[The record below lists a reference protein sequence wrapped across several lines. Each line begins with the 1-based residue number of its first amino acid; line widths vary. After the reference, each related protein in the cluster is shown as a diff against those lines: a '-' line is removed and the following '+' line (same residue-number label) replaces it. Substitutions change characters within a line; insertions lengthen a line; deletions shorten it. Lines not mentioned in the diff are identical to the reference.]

1 MDFKNSDI
9 ANGLDVTSL
18 VSADASASLE
28 GAALLKMALQSG
40 NIMPLT
46 ADGQL
51 VLPAGVGL
59 DDIKVVGRDLVIQMP
74 DGTQMIVPDGA
85 IIVPQIVVDGV
96 AIPALN
102 FAALLAGQ
110 EPQPAAGLPQSS
122 GGNFADSVG
131 DIGDPFALG
140 DLLPPTQLA
149 FPQPE
154 ERELV
159 PGLVDREPDVI
170 IQDGGPAGRD
180 VIDNVNETGLPGTR
194 ANGNVESPGSAAGNG
209 SDSTT
214 GTIFVTSPDG
224 IASIAINGVVVTG
237 AAGQQITTPLGV
249 LTLSALNGDQIG
261 YTYRLLDNTSGDTT
275 TDAFLVS
282 LTDPDGDVATARLTI
297 NIADDVPTARN
308 DIDSL
313 AGGTFGPELGNVLT
327 GAGTISGLTGADTL
341 GADGAAISGFRAGAS
356 GSFAAVGNNV
366 AGQYGTLTLGANG
379 SYSYVRNVNTP
390 GGVTDVFTYQLTDT
404 DGDASTATLT
414 INIGD
419 APNRITFIP
428 DIGDGTIVREPH
440 LPARDSEPSGSQFDG
455 NAEATSGTIT
465 FNSPDGVGNVTVAGA
480 VLTPGALP
488 QLVSSNATGSLL
500 VTAYTYNPVTGIGSI
515 TYVYTL
521 NDNTLNTNGE
531 SLSFPVVV
539 TDLDGDV
546 ASDSLI
552 IKIVD
557 DAPLAANDSG
567 TQQSENAPVSVN
579 VFVNDTPGAD
589 GINLATG
596 VSVIAGSLTGAGA
609 LAYSNNGVFTYT
621 PAPGEEGVVTFQYVI
636 TDGDGDTSTA
646 TVTISLLEDSLPS
659 VEVDGENVVA
669 EAGLPSGSDA
679 TSNSETTG
687 GTIAIATGGDA
698 LASLVINNVNVT
710 AGGTVSGASGIL
722 TVSVSEGVYSYS
734 YTLTDNTSGDATTDS
749 FNVIV
754 TDSDGDSATDTLV
767 IAIQDDVPSAAD
779 DADAIAA
786 GTYGPVT
793 GNVITDA
800 EGDGGA
806 DTPGADGAT
815 VTTVMGSTAG
825 AVGGTTAGTYGVL
838 VLNADGS
845 YIYTRNAG
853 TEGGVSDVFTYT
865 LIDGDGDIAI
875 ATLTISIADSPTTLD
890 VPTAGET
897 GTLVDEAGLANG
909 SDADSA
915 NETTSGSIAFTAPDG
930 PATVTLDGQAVTSVG
945 QIFVGNFGLLTVTS
959 IANGAIGYSYTLT
972 TNTAGDT
979 TFDDFAVVVT
989 DQDGDATASTLVIDI
1004 IDDVPS
1010 ARADVDSVTEDGPT
1024 VADGNVITG
1033 ANVADVNNTDGVAD
1047 TQGADGVSLTAFSFG
1062 ANAGVVGSA
1071 LAGAY
1076 GALTMDANGSYSY
1089 ALNNDNAVV
1098 QGLDGDD
1105 SLTEI
1110 FTYNITDGD
1119 GDTATTTLTVTING
1133 SDDPITINGLNVSG
1147 PDLIVDEDDLLDGS
1161 SPNTPALTQNG
1172 TFTVNG
1178 VDGIASIKIGGV
1190 ETFVGQTIT
1199 NAFGTFTITALSAPA
1214 NGSAT
1219 AITVGY
1225 RYVLTDNSAHANADN
1240 ENFITEIFSVAVTDT
1255 DGSTDTD
1262 QVEVRIIDDVPTAVN
1277 DTDIIAAGS
1286 NLPAAGNVITDS
1298 ENDGGEDTAGAD
1310 AVLVTA
1316 ITGAVAGTVGGST
1329 AGTYGV
1335 LTMNANGGY
1344 SYTRNDGTPGNVQ
1357 DVFTYTITDADG
1369 DTTTAT
1375 LTINIADAAP
1385 VVGSNA
1391 VVLLDDDA
1399 LAGGNPGGTG
1409 DDADAANVAGT
1420 LSGSGGDGALTF
1432 AYQLTGAPAGFS
1444 YVAGPS
1450 GSVLVQQ
1457 GGTTVLTVTLNS
1469 ASGAYTVTQN
1479 APIAHAAGGDEN
1491 NAPFT
1496 LGYTV
1501 TDVDGD
1507 PANGTLV
1514 VNVDDDTTVVTA
1526 NGAVPTLTV
1535 DETVLATNASA
1546 SFADIFT
1553 TNYGADGA
1561 GATAYTLGV
1570 VAGPSGLVDTATG
1583 QAVNLLLN
1591 GSVVEGRTAVSNELV
1606 FTVTVNGSGTVTLD
1620 QQRAVVHAP
1629 NSGPDQ
1635 STTLSAANL
1644 ITLTATSTDGDGDTA
1659 SATANIA
1666 NALTFKDDAP
1676 AIDAAVVDAN
1686 TVLLTTQDAET
1697 IGALSDTSVSAAN
1710 FGAAFSVASSSY
1722 GADGAGTTTWAYAL
1736 SVTDTN
1742 SGLSSNGVAITL
1754 GMNGNVL
1761 EGRAGGTLIFTL
1773 ATNPTIGVVTLTQL
1787 AEIDHAVEGT
1797 TTAPFD
1803 DQFAVLANGKVALTG
1818 TATIVDKDGDS
1829 ASEAVVLDLGGNVRF
1844 ADDGPTVSALGAVP
1858 TLTVDETVLATNASA
1873 SFADIFTT
1881 NYGADGAGATAYTLG
1896 VVAGPSGLVD
1906 TATGQAVNL
1915 LLNGSVVEG
1924 RTAVSNELVF
1934 TVTVNGSGTVTLDQQ
1949 RAVVHAPNSGPDQS
1963 TTLSAANLITLTATS
1978 TDGDGDTA
1986 SATANIANALTFKDD
2001 APSIDFAASG
2011 TLLIVDES
2019 LGITGSIQNEGGRQN
2034 NDEMLIG
2041 AAPSAIGFATG
2052 SIVSLISGN
2061 AGADGEASRVY
2072 ALTVN
2077 NATSGLLDSVT
2088 NSTIVLVAVNA
2099 TTVEGRVGSNGG
2111 AVSFRIAIDPATGVS
2126 TINQFRA
2133 VEHNDG
2139 TNHDEN
2145 GPSEAMMNA
2154 GALSLGVTLTDSDG
2168 DQSNDS
2174 VDVSQLFKFEDDGP
2188 AAIGES
2194 GTTNE
2199 ILKDFNTAF
2208 VIDFSGSIDNTELNT
2223 QLVAVKAAINALFG
2237 STGGNVS
2244 VKFVL
2249 FAADAMASTTFTTA
2263 AAANTYLDSVNP
2275 ATGGT
2280 RPSGALGASTDFS
2293 AAITTLL
2300 ANYAADETADN
2311 EVFFLSDG
2319 NPNENLGGSGQAL
2332 NDTIRPLWNSFVN
2345 NNDINVTAIGVG
2357 NGINN
2362 SNLQQIDVDGVG
2374 TPILVANFDDL
2385 IDTLVALFTPT
2396 AITGDLD
2403 VNDDFGTDGGRILS
2417 ITVPTAAA
2425 NDPVYTWN
2433 GVTGAGSQIT
2443 ASNGGSVING
2453 ITSILVATEI
2463 GGQFGFNFATGQW
2476 SYTPPRNVPA
2486 DRTEVFNYTIV
2497 DGDGDTATA
2506 TLNVLVE
2513 NNDLPA
2519 TAAVTATL
2527 DDDGLTGGIAGGT
2540 GDLDANA
2547 GEAPASAS
2555 EAIYNGMLNI
2565 TAIDNP
2571 IAAIS
2576 FAQLQGTTAAIGQET
2591 VTYSWNA
2598 VTNLLTASISASPAG
2613 RTGTLFTV
2621 QLNNPNSGSYTVTLV
2636 DNILHSNV
2644 AGENDASVALT
2655 YRVADTDGSTNT
2667 GVLNIT
2673 FDDDTPVAISPAAA
2687 VVINGASAPV
2697 FGSLDI
2703 DSNVANNLGADGG
2716 SVQFSPTLNGLN
2728 SGLTS
2733 NFVPIIYTVV
2743 GNQLLGK
2750 AGATKIFT
2758 VTLNT
2763 ATSQYS
2769 VDMDGKIDA
2778 TAIIDFNNGLYN
2790 FVGGNNS
2797 WSEFIPLAESVGAP
2811 IDNNSKDLLLT
2822 PSVNGAPSSTIN
2834 STANTGGI
2842 GGGASVGATETFRVD
2857 FVTDLRGNPADGAG
2871 DYGTAGNRDHV
2882 FDGHYTVNG
2891 ASALFKS
2898 SGGSSVKITAF
2909 DDPDGNNVVRDGVK
2923 DTINGMTIAYLG
2935 VSSGVIIP
2943 TTSSVNYTVN
2953 GRSFTVIQ
2961 NADGSV
2967 TIGGVAGES
2976 GSSMQGTVIAVFTA
2990 NGYNSVEYSYQ
3001 SGDTFQI
3008 GDFGATT
3015 LTNNPVTFTIPVQVI
3030 DADGDVTA
3038 LSNLSITANSTPPI
3052 ALDLDGDGV
3061 EFLGITSGV
3070 TFDYHGDGSAESTAW
3085 VGSDDG
3091 LLALDRNGDGIVNDG
3106 SEIVFARDGLTD
3118 LQGLAADY
3126 DSNRDGVLDAND
3138 VDFAKFGVWQ
3148 DANSNGVTDAGEY
3161 RSLSD
3166 AGIVSIGLVSDGIAY
3181 SAANGSVSVAGQ
3193 SVYAKADGS
3202 TGIVADAA
3210 FATNGTTSVV
3220 SRSADQIRTSNATTS
3235 VIAAALVGLAIEENA
3250 AAMPDGNLDQL
3261 SALVSE
3267 NPGIGHEVASLAST
3281 GGAPFVSDLA
3291 FELTH
3296 DFAQRPHDV
3305 ASSLRPSE
3313 EADIARSFQDA
3324 PMAERSALLEDKA
3337 DPVSDD
3343 QGNFAVAFG
3352 GGDQV
3357 MHSMLDI
3364 AAFSASA
3371 GAGEN
3376 AALPLP
3382 IEDAL
3387 REAMPDLMV
3396 DRLIDTFTAALG
3408 APANDV
3414 GGGANDSALLAGILS
3429 QGVDAFQ
3436 LAALASNDLSGAHHY
3451 DMAMI
3456 SNG

>member
-18 VSADASASLE
+18 MGADASASLE

-59 DDIKVVGRDLVIQMP
+59 DDIKVVGRDLIIQMP

-122 GGNFADSVG
+122 GGNFADNVG

-154 ERELV
+154 EREVV
-159 PGLVDREPDVI
+159 PGLVDRDPDVI

-224 IASIAINGVVVTG
+224 IASITINGVVVTG

-327 GAGTISGLTGADTL
+327 GAGTISGLAGADTL

-356 GSFAAVGNNV
+356 GSFAAVGSNIT
-366 AGQYGTLTLGANG
+366 GQYGTLTLGANG

-531 SLSFPVVV
+531 SLSFPIVV

-567 TQQSENAPVSVN
+567 TQQSENAPVSIN

-596 VSVIAGSLTGAGA
+596 VSVVAGSLTGAGA
-609 LAYSNNGVFTYT
+609 LAYSNNGIFTYT

-659 VEVDGENVVA
+659 VEVDGENVVS

-679 TSNSETTG
+679 ASNSETTG

-698 LASLVINNVNVT
+698 LASLVINSVNVT
-710 AGGTVSGASGIL
+710 AGGILTGASGTL
-722 TVSVSEGVYSYS
+722 TVSVSQGVYSYS

-890 VPTAGET
+890 LPTAGEA

-909 SDADSA
+909 DST
-915 NETTSGSIAFTAPDG
+915 NETTSGSFAFTAPDG

-945 QIFVGNFGLLTVTS
+945 QIFAGSFGILTVTS

-989 DQDGDATASTLVIDI
+989 DQDGDATAGTLVIDI
-1004 IDDVPS
+1004 IDDVPT
-1010 ARADVDSVTEDGPT
+1010 ARADIDSVTEDGPT

-1033 ANVADVNNTDGVAD
+1033 ANVADANSTDGVAD

-1071 LAGAY
+1071 LAGTY
-1076 GALTMDANGSYSY
+1076 GSLTMNANGSYSY
-1089 ALNNDNAVV
+1089 ALNNANAAV

-1105 SLTEI
+1105 SLTEV
-1110 FTYNITDGD
+1110 FTYTITDGD
-1119 GDTATTTLTVTING
+1119 GDTSTTTLTVTING
-1133 SDDPITINGLNVSG
+1133 SDDPITINGLSVSG

-1199 NAFGTFTITALSAPA
+1199 NAYGTFTITSLSAPA
-1214 NGSAT
+1214 NGNAT

-1225 RYVLTDNSAHANADN
+1225 RYVLTDNTAHANADN

-1277 DTDIIAAGS
+1277 DTDIIASGS
-1286 NLPAAGNVITDS
+1286 NLPAVGNVITDA
-1298 ENDGGEDTAGAD
+1298 ELDGGKDTAGAD
-1310 AVLVTA
+1310 TVIVTA
-1316 ITGAVAGTVGGST
+1316 ITGAAAGTVGGST

-1335 LTMNANGGY
+1335 LTLNADGSY
-1344 SYTRNDGTPGNVQ
+1344 SYLRNDGTPGNVQ
-1357 DVFTYTITDADG
+1357 DVFSYTITDGDG
-1369 DTTTAT
+1369 DTSTAT
-1375 LTINIADAAP
+1375 LTITIQDDSP
-1385 VVGSNA
+1385 FVGPNA

-1399 LAGGNPGGTG
+1399 LAGGNPGGNG
-1409 DDADAANVAGT
+1409 DDSDAANVAGT

-1432 AYQLTGAPAGFS
+1432 AYQLTGAPTGFN

-1450 GSVLVQQ
+1450 GSVLVKQ

-1469 ASGAYTVTQN
+1469 ATGAYTVTQN

-1496 LGYTV
+1496 LSYTV

-1507 PANGTLV
+1507 AANGTLV
-1514 VNVDDDTTVVTA
+1514 VNVDDDTPVVTA

-1535 DETVLATNASA
+1535 DETVLGDDASA
-1546 SFADIFT
+1546 SFAGIFT

-1561 GATAYTLGV
+1561 GATVYTLGV

-1697 IGALSDTSVSAAN
+1697 IGDLSDTSVSAAN
-1710 FGAAFSVASSSY
+1710 FGAAFTIASSSY

-1736 SVTDTN
+1736 SVTDAN
-1742 SGLSSNGVAITL
+1742 SGLASNGVAITL

-1761 EGRAGGTLIFTL
+1761 EGRAGGALIFTL
-1773 ATNPTIGVVTLTQL
+1773 ATNPTTGVVTLTQL

-1844 ADDGPTVSALGAVP
+1844 ADDGPAVTALGAVP
-1858 TLTVDETVLATNASA
+1858 ALVVDETVLATNASA
-1873 SFADIFTT
+1873 SFAGIFTT
-1881 NYGADGAGATAYTLG
+1881 NYGADGAGATVYTLG

-2001 APSIDFAASG
+2001 APAIDAAVVDAN
-2011 TLLIVDES
+2011 TVLLTTQDAETIGDLSDTSVS
-2019 LGITGSIQNEGGRQN
+2019 AANF
-2034 NDEMLIG
+2034 G
-2041 AAPSAIGFATG
+2041 AAFTIAS
-2052 SIVSLISGN
+2052 SSY
-2061 AGADGEASRVY
+2061 GADGAGTTTWAY
-2072 ALTVN
+2072 ALSVTDAN
-2077 NATSGLLDSVT
+2077 SGLASNGVAITLGMNGNVLEGRAGGALIFTLATNPTTGVVT
-2088 NSTIVLVAVNA
+2088 LTQLAEIDHAVEGTTTAPFDDQFAVLANGKVALTGTATIVDKDGDSASEAVVLDLGGNVRFADDGPTVSALGAVPTLTVDETVLGDDASASFAGIFTTNYGADGAGATVYTLGVVAGPSGLVDTATGQAVNLLLNGSV
-2099 TTVEGRVGSNGG
+2099 VEGRT
-2111 AVSFRIAIDPATGVS
+2111 AVSNELVFTVTVNGSGTVTLD
-2126 TINQFRA
+2126 QQRA
-2133 VEHNDG
+2133 VVHAPNS
-2139 TNHDEN
+2139 
-2145 GPSEAMMNA
+2145 GPDQSTT
-2154 GALSLGVTLTDSDG
+2154 LSAANLITLT
-2168 DQSNDS
+2168 
-2174 VDVSQLFKFEDDGP
+2174 
-2188 AAIGES
+2188 A
-2194 GTTNE
+2194 T
-2199 ILKDFNTAF
+2199 
-2208 VIDFSGSIDNTELNT
+2208 
-2223 QLVAVKAAINALFG
+2223 
-2237 STGGNVS
+2237 ST
-2244 VKFVL
+2244 
-2249 FAADAMASTTFTTA
+2249 
-2263 AAANTYLDSVNP
+2263 
-2275 ATGGT
+2275 
-2280 RPSGALGASTDFS
+2280 
-2293 AAITTLL
+2293 
-2300 ANYAADETADN
+2300 
-2311 EVFFLSDG
+2311 
-2319 NPNENLGGSGQAL
+2319 
-2332 NDTIRPLWNSFVN
+2332 
-2345 NNDINVTAIGVG
+2345 
-2357 NGINN
+2357 
-2362 SNLQQIDVDGVG
+2362 
-2374 TPILVANFDDL
+2374 
-2385 IDTLVALFTPT
+2385 
-2396 AITGDLD
+2396 
-2403 VNDDFGTDGGRILS
+2403 
-2417 ITVPTAAA
+2417 
-2425 NDPVYTWN
+2425 
-2433 GVTGAGSQIT
+2433 
-2443 ASNGGSVING
+2443 
-2453 ITSILVATEI
+2453 
-2463 GGQFGFNFATGQW
+2463 
-2476 SYTPPRNVPA
+2476 
-2486 DRTEVFNYTIV
+2486 
-2497 DGDGDTATA
+2497 DGDGDTASATANIANALTFKDDAPAIDAAVVDANTVLLTTQDAETIGDLSDTSVSAANFGAAFTIASSSYGADGAGTTTWAYALSVTDANSGLASNGVAITLGMNGNVLEGRAGGALIFTLATNPTTGVVTLTQLAEIDHAVEGTTTAPFDDQFAVLANGKVALTGTA
-2506 TLNVLVE
+2506 TIV
-2513 NNDLPA
+2513 DK
-2519 TAAVTATL
+2519 
-2527 DDDGLTGGIAGGT
+2527 DG
-2540 GDLDANA
+2540 D
-2547 GEAPASAS
+2547 SAS
-2555 EAIYNGMLNI
+2555 EAVVLDLGGNVRFADDGPTVSALGAVP
-2565 TAIDNP
+2565 TLTVDETVLGDDAS
-2571 IAAIS
+2571 AS
-2576 FAQLQGTTAAIGQET
+2576 FAG
-2591 VTYSWNA
+2591 
-2598 VTNLLTASISASPAG
+2598 
-2613 RTGTLFTV
+2613 
-2621 QLNNPNSGSYTVTLV
+2621 
-2636 DNILHSNV
+2636 
-2644 AGENDASVALT
+2644 
-2655 YRVADTDGSTNT
+2655 
-2667 GVLNIT
+2667 
-2673 FDDDTPVAISPAAA
+2673 
-2687 VVINGASAPV
+2687 
-2697 FGSLDI
+2697 
-2703 DSNVANNLGADGG
+2703 
-2716 SVQFSPTLNGLN
+2716 
-2728 SGLTS
+2728 
-2733 NFVPIIYTVV
+2733 
-2743 GNQLLGK
+2743 
-2750 AGATKIFT
+2750 IFT
-2758 VTLNT
+2758 TN
-2763 ATSQYS
+2763 Y
-2769 VDMDGKIDA
+2769 G
-2778 TAIIDFNNGLYN
+2778 
-2790 FVGGNNS
+2790 
-2797 WSEFIPLAESVGAP
+2797 
-2811 IDNNSKDLLLT
+2811 
-2822 PSVNGAPSSTIN
+2822 
-2834 STANTGGI
+2834 
-2842 GGGASVGATETFRVD
+2842 
-2857 FVTDLRGNPADGAG
+2857 ADGAG
-2871 DYGTAGNRDHV
+2871 ATVYTLGVVAGPSGLVDTATGQAVNLLLNGSVVEGRTAVSNELV
-2882 FDGHYTVNG
+2882 FTVTVNG
-2891 ASALFKS
+2891 SGTVTLDQQRAVVHAPNSGPDQSTTLSAANLITLTATSTDGDGDTASATANIANALTFKDDA
-2898 SGGSSVKITAF
+2898 GSLGTFVGITVVNAANTIGNGTF
-2909 DDPDGNNVVRDGVK
+2909 TYTQGADGHGSFAITGPALLGITYTTVQNANGALLTATTDPDGAGGNPPITVFTLQVNSNGTYAFTLVTPSAASTETISLLGLTAGGPTPFVETPDGRVEFTGSGNGVNSSTQGFGVDNQFVGNGESFTIEFHDPGQVGNQAPLTNPDYVSSITLRNDNINGSLLIKVTVFNDNLGTQEVVYTNLNVTGTATVIDPIMNEFNRVLVEGVGGSGQGVRFTSLDISRTILPSDINLMFDVAATDRDG
-2923 DTINGMTIAYLG
+2923 D
-2935 VSSGVIIP
+2935 
-2943 TTSSVNYTVN
+2943 TTSTSTLN
-2953 GRSFTVIQ
+2953 
-2961 NADGSV
+2961 
-2967 TIGGVAGES
+2967 
-2976 GSSMQGTVIAVFTA
+2976 VFVDATA
-2990 NGYNSVEYSYQ
+2990 
-3001 SGDTFQI
+3001 
-3008 GDFGATT
+3008 
-3015 LTNNPVTFTIPVQVI
+3015 PVV
-3030 DADGDVTA
+3030 
-3038 LSNLSITANSTPPI
+3038 
-3052 ALDLDGDGV
+3052 LDIDGDGV

-3148 DANSNGVTDAGEY
+3148 DANSNGITDAGEY

-3181 SAANGSVSVAGQ
+3181 STANGSVSVAGQ

-3235 VIAAALVGLAIEENA
+3235 VIAAALLGLSVAENA

-3261 SALVSE
+3261 GALVSE
-3267 NPGIGHEVASLAST
+3267 NPGIGNEVASLAST
-3281 GGAPFVSDLA
+3281 GGASFISDLA
-3291 FELTH
+3291 FKLTH

-3313 EADIARSFQDA
+3313 EAEVARSFQDA

-3364 AAFSASA
+3364 AAFSASTSA

-3396 DRLIDTFTAALG
+3396 DRLIDAFTAALG
-3408 APANDV
+3408 VPANDV

>member
-18 VSADASASLE
+18 MGADASASLE

-59 DDIKVVGRDLVIQMP
+59 DDIKVVGRDLIIQMP

-102 FAALLAGQ
+102 FAALLVGQ

-122 GGNFADSVG
+122 GGNFADNVG

-154 ERELV
+154 EREVV
-159 PGLVDREPDVI
+159 PGLVDRDPDVI

-224 IASIAINGVVVTG
+224 IASITINGVVVTG

-327 GAGTISGLTGADTL
+327 GADTISGLAGADTL

-356 GSFAAVGNNV
+356 GSFAAVGSNIS
-366 AGQYGTLTLGANG
+366 GQYGTLTLGANG

-531 SLSFPVVV
+531 SLSFPIVV

-567 TQQSENAPVSVN
+567 TQQSENAPVSIN

-596 VSVIAGSLTGAGA
+596 VSVVAGSLTGAGA
-609 LAYSNNGVFTYT
+609 LAYSNNGIFTYT
-621 PAPGEEGVVTFQYVI
+621 PAPGEEGVVTFQYII

-659 VEVDGENVVA
+659 VEVDGENVVS

-679 TSNSETTG
+679 ASNSETTG

-698 LASLVINNVNVT
+698 LASLVINSVNVT
-710 AGGTVSGASGIL
+710 AGGTVTGASGTL
-722 TVSVSEGVYSYS
+722 TVSVSQGVYSYS

-838 VLNADGS
+838 ALNADGS

-890 VPTAGET
+890 LPTAGEA

-909 SDADSA
+909 SDADST
-915 NETTSGSIAFTAPDG
+915 NETTSGSFAFTAPDG

-945 QIFVGNFGLLTVTS
+945 QIFAGSFGILTVTS

-989 DQDGDATASTLVIDI
+989 DQDGDATAGTLVIDI
-1004 IDDVPS
+1004 IDDVPT
-1010 ARADVDSVTEDGPT
+1010 ARADIDSVTEDGPM

-1076 GALTMDANGSYSY
+1076 GALTMNANGSYSY

-1105 SLTEI
+1105 SLTEV
-1110 FTYNITDGD
+1110 FTYTITDGD
-1119 GDTATTTLTVTING
+1119 GDTSTTTLTVTING
-1133 SDDPITINGLNVSG
+1133 SDDPITINGLSVSG

-1199 NAFGTFTITALSAPA
+1199 NAYGTFTITSLSAPA
-1214 NGSAT
+1214 NGNAT

-1225 RYVLTDNSAHANADN
+1225 RYVLTDNTAHANADN

-1277 DTDIIAAGS
+1277 DTDVIASGS
-1286 NLPAAGNVITDS
+1286 NLPAVGNVITDA
-1298 ENDGGEDTAGAD
+1298 ELDGGKDTAGAD
-1310 AVLVTA
+1310 TVIVTA
-1316 ITGAVAGTVGGST
+1316 ITGAAAGTVGGST

-1335 LTMNANGGY
+1335 LTLNADGSY
-1344 SYTRNDGTPGNVQ
+1344 SYLRNDGTPGNVQ
-1357 DVFTYTITDADG
+1357 DVFSYTITDGDG
-1369 DTTTAT
+1369 DTSTAT
-1375 LTINIADAAP
+1375 LTITIQDDSP
-1385 VVGSNA
+1385 FVGPNA

-1399 LAGGNPGGTG
+1399 LAGGNPGGNG
-1409 DDADAANVAGT
+1409 DDSDAANVAGT

-1432 AYQLTGAPAGFS
+1432 AYQLTGAPTGFN

-1469 ASGAYTVTQN
+1469 ATGAYTVTQN

-1496 LGYTV
+1496 LSYTV

-1507 PANGTLV
+1507 AANGTLV
-1514 VNVDDDTTVVTA
+1514 VNVDDDTPVVTA

-1535 DETVLATNASA
+1535 DETVLGDDASA
-1546 SFADIFT
+1546 SFAGIFT

-1561 GATAYTLGV
+1561 GATVYTLGV

-1697 IGALSDTSVSAAN
+1697 IGDLSDTSVSAAN

-1736 SVTDTN
+1736 SVTDAN
-1742 SGLSSNGVAITL
+1742 SGLASNGVAITL

-1761 EGRAGGTLIFTL
+1761 EGRAGGALIFTL
-1773 ATNPTIGVVTLTQL
+1773 ATNPTTGVVTLTQL

-1858 TLTVDETVLATNASA
+1858 TLTVDETVLGDDAST
-1873 SFADIFTT
+1873 SFAGIFTT
-1881 NYGADGAGATAYTLG
+1881 NYGADGAGATVYTLG

-2001 APSIDFAASG
+2001 AG
-2011 TLLIVDES
+2011 S
-2019 LGITGSIQNEGGRQN
+2019 LGTFVGITVVNAAN
-2034 NDEMLIG
+2034 TIG
-2041 AAPSAIGFATG
+2041 NGTFTYTQ
-2052 SIVSLISGN
+2052 
-2061 AGADGEASRVY
+2061 GADGHGSFAITGPALPGITYTTVQNANGALLTATTDPDGAGGNPPITVFTLQVNSNGTYAFTLVTPSAASTETISLLGLTAGGPTPFVETPDGRVEFTGSGNGVNSSTQGFGVDNQFVGNGESFTIEFHDPGQVGNQ
-2072 ALTVN
+2072 APLTNPDYVSSITLRN
-2077 NATSGLLDSVT
+2077 DNINGSLLIKVTVFNDNLGTEEVVYTNLNVTGTATVIDPIM
-2088 NSTIVLVAVNA
+2088 NEFNRVLV
-2099 TTVEGRVGSNGG
+2099 EGV
-2111 AVSFRIAIDPATGVS
+2111 
-2126 TINQFRA
+2126 
-2133 VEHNDG
+2133 
-2139 TNHDEN
+2139 
-2145 GPSEAMMNA
+2145 
-2154 GALSLGVTLTDSDG
+2154 
-2168 DQSNDS
+2168 
-2174 VDVSQLFKFEDDGP
+2174 
-2188 AAIGES
+2188 
-2194 GTTNE
+2194 
-2199 ILKDFNTAF
+2199 
-2208 VIDFSGSIDNTELNT
+2208 
-2223 QLVAVKAAINALFG
+2223 
-2237 STGGNVS
+2237 
-2244 VKFVL
+2244 
-2249 FAADAMASTTFTTA
+2249 
-2263 AAANTYLDSVNP
+2263 
-2275 ATGGT
+2275 
-2280 RPSGALGASTDFS
+2280 
-2293 AAITTLL
+2293 
-2300 ANYAADETADN
+2300 
-2311 EVFFLSDG
+2311 
-2319 NPNENLGGSGQAL
+2319 GGSGQGVRFTSL
-2332 NDTIRPLWNSFVN
+2332 DISRTILPS
-2345 NNDINVTAIGVG
+2345 DIN
-2357 NGINN
+2357 
-2362 SNLQQIDVDGVG
+2362 LMFDV
-2374 TPILVANFDDL
+2374 A
-2385 IDTLVALFTPT
+2385 A
-2396 AITGDLD
+2396 
-2403 VNDDFGTDGGRILS
+2403 TDR
-2417 ITVPTAAA
+2417 
-2425 NDPVYTWN
+2425 
-2433 GVTGAGSQIT
+2433 
-2443 ASNGGSVING
+2443 
-2453 ITSILVATEI
+2453 
-2463 GGQFGFNFATGQW
+2463 
-2476 SYTPPRNVPA
+2476 
-2486 DRTEVFNYTIV
+2486 
-2497 DGDGDTATA
+2497 DGDTTSTS
-2506 TLNVLVE
+2506 TLNV
-2513 NNDLPA
+2513 
-2519 TAAVTATL
+2519 
-2527 DDDGLTGGIAGGT
+2527 
-2540 GDLDANA
+2540 
-2547 GEAPASAS
+2547 
-2555 EAIYNGMLNI
+2555 
-2565 TAIDNP
+2565 
-2571 IAAIS
+2571 
-2576 FAQLQGTTAAIGQET
+2576 
-2591 VTYSWNA
+2591 
-2598 VTNLLTASISASPAG
+2598 
-2613 RTGTLFTV
+2613 
-2621 QLNNPNSGSYTVTLV
+2621 
-2636 DNILHSNV
+2636 
-2644 AGENDASVALT
+2644 
-2655 YRVADTDGSTNT
+2655 
-2667 GVLNIT
+2667 
-2673 FDDDTPVAISPAAA
+2673 
-2687 VVINGASAPV
+2687 
-2697 FGSLDI
+2697 
-2703 DSNVANNLGADGG
+2703 
-2716 SVQFSPTLNGLN
+2716 
-2728 SGLTS
+2728 
-2733 NFVPIIYTVV
+2733 FV
-2743 GNQLLGK
+2743 
-2750 AGATKIFT
+2750 
-2758 VTLNT
+2758 
-2763 ATSQYS
+2763 
-2769 VDMDGKIDA
+2769 DA
-2778 TAIIDFNNGLYN
+2778 TA
-2790 FVGGNNS
+2790 
-2797 WSEFIPLAESVGAP
+2797 P
-2811 IDNNSKDLLLT
+2811 
-2822 PSVNGAPSSTIN
+2822 
-2834 STANTGGI
+2834 
-2842 GGGASVGATETFRVD
+2842 
-2857 FVTDLRGNPADGAG
+2857 
-2871 DYGTAGNRDHV
+2871 
-2882 FDGHYTVNG
+2882 
-2891 ASALFKS
+2891 
-2898 SGGSSVKITAF
+2898 
-2909 DDPDGNNVVRDGVK
+2909 VV
-2923 DTINGMTIAYLG
+2923 
-2935 VSSGVIIP
+2935 
-2943 TTSSVNYTVN
+2943 
-2953 GRSFTVIQ
+2953 
-2961 NADGSV
+2961 
-2967 TIGGVAGES
+2967 
-2976 GSSMQGTVIAVFTA
+2976 
-2990 NGYNSVEYSYQ
+2990 
-3001 SGDTFQI
+3001 
-3008 GDFGATT
+3008 
-3015 LTNNPVTFTIPVQVI
+3015 
-3030 DADGDVTA
+3030 
-3038 LSNLSITANSTPPI
+3038 
-3052 ALDLDGDGV
+3052 LDLDGDGV

-3148 DANSNGVTDAGEY
+3148 DANSNGITDAGEY

-3181 SAANGSVSVAGQ
+3181 STANGSVSVAGQ

-3235 VIAAALVGLAIEENA
+3235 VIAAALLGLSVAENA

-3261 SALVSE
+3261 GALVSE
-3267 NPGIGHEVASLAST
+3267 NPGIGNEVASLAST
-3281 GGAPFVSDLA
+3281 GGASFISDLA
-3291 FELTH
+3291 FKLTH

-3305 ASSLRPSE
+3305 ARSLRPSE
-3313 EADIARSFQDA
+3313 EAEVARSFQDA

-3364 AAFSASA
+3364 AAFSPSA

-3396 DRLIDTFTAALG
+3396 DRLIDAFTAALG

>member
-1 MDFKNSDI
+1 M
-9 ANGLDVTSL
+9 
-18 VSADASASLE
+18 
-28 GAALLKMALQSG
+28 
-40 NIMPLT
+40 
-46 ADGQL
+46 
-51 VLPAGVGL
+51 
-59 DDIKVVGRDLVIQMP
+59 
-74 DGTQMIVPDGA
+74 
-85 IIVPQIVVDGV
+85 
-96 AIPALN
+96 
-102 FAALLAGQ
+102 
-110 EPQPAAGLPQSS
+110 
-122 GGNFADSVG
+122 
-131 DIGDPFALG
+131 
-140 DLLPPTQLA
+140 
-149 FPQPE
+149 
-154 ERELV
+154 
-159 PGLVDREPDVI
+159 
-170 IQDGGPAGRD
+170 
-180 VIDNVNETGLPGTR
+180 
-194 ANGNVESPGSAAGNG
+194 
-209 SDSTT
+209 
-214 GTIFVTSPDG
+214 
-224 IASIAINGVVVTG
+224 
-237 AAGQQITTPLGV
+237 
-249 LTLSALNGDQIG
+249 
-261 YTYRLLDNTSGDTT
+261 
-275 TDAFLVS
+275 
-282 LTDPDGDVATARLTI
+282 
-297 NIADDVPTARN
+297 
-308 DIDSL
+308 
-313 AGGTFGPELGNVLT
+313 
-327 GAGTISGLTGADTL
+327 
-341 GADGAAISGFRAGAS
+341 
-356 GSFAAVGNNV
+356 
-366 AGQYGTLTLGANG
+366 
-379 SYSYVRNVNTP
+379 
-390 GGVTDVFTYQLTDT
+390 
-404 DGDASTATLT
+404 
-414 INIGD
+414 
-419 APNRITFIP
+419 
-428 DIGDGTIVREPH
+428 
-440 LPARDSEPSGSQFDG
+440 
-455 NAEATSGTIT
+455 
-465 FNSPDGVGNVTVAGA
+465 
-480 VLTPGALP
+480 
-488 QLVSSNATGSLL
+488 
-500 VTAYTYNPVTGIGSI
+500 
-515 TYVYTL
+515 
-521 NDNTLNTNGE
+521 
-531 SLSFPVVV
+531 
-539 TDLDGDV
+539 
-546 ASDSLI
+546 
-552 IKIVD
+552 
-557 DAPLAANDSG
+557 
-567 TQQSENAPVSVN
+567 
-579 VFVNDTPGAD
+579 
-589 GINLATG
+589 
-596 VSVIAGSLTGAGA
+596 
-609 LAYSNNGVFTYT
+609 
-621 PAPGEEGVVTFQYVI
+621 
-636 TDGDGDTSTA
+636 
-646 TVTISLLEDSLPS
+646 
-659 VEVDGENVVA
+659 
-669 EAGLPSGSDA
+669 
-679 TSNSETTG
+679 
-687 GTIAIATGGDA
+687 
-698 LASLVINNVNVT
+698 ASLVINNVNVT

-800 EGDGGA
+800 EGDGGV
-806 DTPGADGAT
+806 DTQGADGAK

-825 AVGGTTAGTYGVL
+825 DVGGTTAGTYGVL

-890 VPTAGET
+890 LPTAGEA

-909 SDADSA
+909 SDADST

-1033 ANVADVNNTDGVAD
+1033 ANVADANSTDGVAD

-1369 DTTTAT
+1369 DTSTAT

-1399 LAGGNPGGTG
+1399 LARGNPGGTG

-1507 PANGTLV
+1507 AANGTLV

-1535 DETVLATNASA
+1535 DETVL
-1546 SFADIFT
+1546 
-1553 TNYGADGA
+1553 G
-1561 GATAYTLGV
+1561 
-1570 VAGPSGLVDTATG
+1570 
-1583 QAVNLLLN
+1583 
-1591 GSVVEGRTAVSNELV
+1591 
-1606 FTVTVNGSGTVTLD
+1606 
-1620 QQRAVVHAP
+1620 
-1629 NSGPDQ
+1629 
-1635 STTLSAANL
+1635 
-1644 ITLTATSTDGDGDTA
+1644 
-1659 SATANIA
+1659 
-1666 NALTFKDDAP
+1666 DDAS
-1676 AIDAAVVDAN
+1676 
-1686 TVLLTTQDAET
+1686 T
-1697 IGALSDTSVSAAN
+1697 
-1710 FGAAFSVASSSY
+1710 
-1722 GADGAGTTTWAYAL
+1722 
-1736 SVTDTN
+1736 
-1742 SGLSSNGVAITL
+1742 
-1754 GMNGNVL
+1754 
-1761 EGRAGGTLIFTL
+1761 
-1773 ATNPTIGVVTLTQL
+1773 
-1787 AEIDHAVEGT
+1787 
-1797 TTAPFD
+1797 
-1803 DQFAVLANGKVALTG
+1803 
-1818 TATIVDKDGDS
+1818 
-1829 ASEAVVLDLGGNVRF
+1829 
-1844 ADDGPTVSALGAVP
+1844 
-1858 TLTVDETVLATNASA
+1858 

-2041 AAPSAIGFATG
+2041 AAPSAIGFASG

-2750 AGATKIFT
+2750 AGATTIFT

-3220 SRSADQIRTSNATTS
+3220 SRSADQIRTINATTS

-3382 IEDAL
+3382 IEDTL

>member
-1 MDFKNSDI
+1 
-9 ANGLDVTSL
+9 
-18 VSADASASLE
+18 
-28 GAALLKMALQSG
+28 
-40 NIMPLT
+40 
-46 ADGQL
+46 
-51 VLPAGVGL
+51 
-59 DDIKVVGRDLVIQMP
+59 
-74 DGTQMIVPDGA
+74 
-85 IIVPQIVVDGV
+85 
-96 AIPALN
+96 
-102 FAALLAGQ
+102 
-110 EPQPAAGLPQSS
+110 
-122 GGNFADSVG
+122 
-131 DIGDPFALG
+131 
-140 DLLPPTQLA
+140 
-149 FPQPE
+149 
-154 ERELV
+154 
-159 PGLVDREPDVI
+159 
-170 IQDGGPAGRD
+170 
-180 VIDNVNETGLPGTR
+180 
-194 ANGNVESPGSAAGNG
+194 
-209 SDSTT
+209 
-214 GTIFVTSPDG
+214 
-224 IASIAINGVVVTG
+224 
-237 AAGQQITTPLGV
+237 
-249 LTLSALNGDQIG
+249 
-261 YTYRLLDNTSGDTT
+261 
-275 TDAFLVS
+275 
-282 LTDPDGDVATARLTI
+282 
-297 NIADDVPTARN
+297 
-308 DIDSL
+308 
-313 AGGTFGPELGNVLT
+313 
-327 GAGTISGLTGADTL
+327 
-341 GADGAAISGFRAGAS
+341 
-356 GSFAAVGNNV
+356 
-366 AGQYGTLTLGANG
+366 
-379 SYSYVRNVNTP
+379 
-390 GGVTDVFTYQLTDT
+390 
-404 DGDASTATLT
+404 
-414 INIGD
+414 
-419 APNRITFIP
+419 
-428 DIGDGTIVREPH
+428 
-440 LPARDSEPSGSQFDG
+440 
-455 NAEATSGTIT
+455 
-465 FNSPDGVGNVTVAGA
+465 
-480 VLTPGALP
+480 
-488 QLVSSNATGSLL
+488 
-500 VTAYTYNPVTGIGSI
+500 
-515 TYVYTL
+515 
-521 NDNTLNTNGE
+521 
-531 SLSFPVVV
+531 
-539 TDLDGDV
+539 
-546 ASDSLI
+546 
-552 IKIVD
+552 
-557 DAPLAANDSG
+557 
-567 TQQSENAPVSVN
+567 
-579 VFVNDTPGAD
+579 
-589 GINLATG
+589 
-596 VSVIAGSLTGAGA
+596 
-609 LAYSNNGVFTYT
+609 
-621 PAPGEEGVVTFQYVI
+621 
-636 TDGDGDTSTA
+636 
-646 TVTISLLEDSLPS
+646 
-659 VEVDGENVVA
+659 
-669 EAGLPSGSDA
+669 
-679 TSNSETTG
+679 
-687 GTIAIATGGDA
+687 
-698 LASLVINNVNVT
+698 
-710 AGGTVSGASGIL
+710 
-722 TVSVSEGVYSYS
+722 
-734 YTLTDNTSGDATTDS
+734 
-749 FNVIV
+749 
-754 TDSDGDSATDTLV
+754 
-767 IAIQDDVPSAAD
+767 
-779 DADAIAA
+779 
-786 GTYGPVT
+786 
-793 GNVITDA
+793 
-800 EGDGGA
+800 
-806 DTPGADGAT
+806 
-815 VTTVMGSTAG
+815 
-825 AVGGTTAGTYGVL
+825 
-838 VLNADGS
+838 
-845 YIYTRNAG
+845 
-853 TEGGVSDVFTYT
+853 
-865 LIDGDGDIAI
+865 
-875 ATLTISIADSPTTLD
+875 
-890 VPTAGET
+890 
-897 GTLVDEAGLANG
+897 
-909 SDADSA
+909 
-915 NETTSGSIAFTAPDG
+915 
-930 PATVTLDGQAVTSVG
+930 
-945 QIFVGNFGLLTVTS
+945 
-959 IANGAIGYSYTLT
+959 
-972 TNTAGDT
+972 
-979 TFDDFAVVVT
+979 
-989 DQDGDATASTLVIDI
+989 
-1004 IDDVPS
+1004 
-1010 ARADVDSVTEDGPT
+1010 
-1024 VADGNVITG
+1024 
-1033 ANVADVNNTDGVAD
+1033 
-1047 TQGADGVSLTAFSFG
+1047 
-1062 ANAGVVGSA
+1062 
-1071 LAGAY
+1071 
-1076 GALTMDANGSYSY
+1076 
-1089 ALNNDNAVV
+1089 
-1098 QGLDGDD
+1098 
-1105 SLTEI
+1105 
-1110 FTYNITDGD
+1110 
-1119 GDTATTTLTVTING
+1119 
-1133 SDDPITINGLNVSG
+1133 
-1147 PDLIVDEDDLLDGS
+1147 
-1161 SPNTPALTQNG
+1161 
-1172 TFTVNG
+1172 
-1178 VDGIASIKIGGV
+1178 
-1190 ETFVGQTIT
+1190 
-1199 NAFGTFTITALSAPA
+1199 
-1214 NGSAT
+1214 
-1219 AITVGY
+1219 
-1225 RYVLTDNSAHANADN
+1225 
-1240 ENFITEIFSVAVTDT
+1240 
-1255 DGSTDTD
+1255 
-1262 QVEVRIIDDVPTAVN
+1262 
-1277 DTDIIAAGS
+1277 
-1286 NLPAAGNVITDS
+1286 
-1298 ENDGGEDTAGAD
+1298 
-1310 AVLVTA
+1310 
-1316 ITGAVAGTVGGST
+1316 
-1329 AGTYGV
+1329 
-1335 LTMNANGGY
+1335 
-1344 SYTRNDGTPGNVQ
+1344 
-1357 DVFTYTITDADG
+1357 
-1369 DTTTAT
+1369 
-1375 LTINIADAAP
+1375 
-1385 VVGSNA
+1385 
-1391 VVLLDDDA
+1391 
-1399 LAGGNPGGTG
+1399 
-1409 DDADAANVAGT
+1409 
-1420 LSGSGGDGALTF
+1420 
-1432 AYQLTGAPAGFS
+1432 
-1444 YVAGPS
+1444 
-1450 GSVLVQQ
+1450 
-1457 GGTTVLTVTLNS
+1457 
-1469 ASGAYTVTQN
+1469 
-1479 APIAHAAGGDEN
+1479 
-1491 NAPFT
+1491 
-1496 LGYTV
+1496 
-1501 TDVDGD
+1501 
-1507 PANGTLV
+1507 
-1514 VNVDDDTTVVTA
+1514 
-1526 NGAVPTLTV
+1526 
-1535 DETVLATNASA
+1535 
-1546 SFADIFT
+1546 
-1553 TNYGADGA
+1553 
-1561 GATAYTLGV
+1561 
-1570 VAGPSGLVDTATG
+1570 
-1583 QAVNLLLN
+1583 
-1591 GSVVEGRTAVSNELV
+1591 
-1606 FTVTVNGSGTVTLD
+1606 
-1620 QQRAVVHAP
+1620 
-1629 NSGPDQ
+1629 
-1635 STTLSAANL
+1635 
-1644 ITLTATSTDGDGDTA
+1644 
-1659 SATANIA
+1659 
-1666 NALTFKDDAP
+1666 
-1676 AIDAAVVDAN
+1676 
-1686 TVLLTTQDAET
+1686 
-1697 IGALSDTSVSAAN
+1697 
-1710 FGAAFSVASSSY
+1710 
-1722 GADGAGTTTWAYAL
+1722 
-1736 SVTDTN
+1736 
-1742 SGLSSNGVAITL
+1742 
-1754 GMNGNVL
+1754 
-1761 EGRAGGTLIFTL
+1761 
-1773 ATNPTIGVVTLTQL
+1773 
-1787 AEIDHAVEGT
+1787 
-1797 TTAPFD
+1797 
-1803 DQFAVLANGKVALTG
+1803 
-1818 TATIVDKDGDS
+1818 
-1829 ASEAVVLDLGGNVRF
+1829 
-1844 ADDGPTVSALGAVP
+1844 
-1858 TLTVDETVLATNASA
+1858 
-1873 SFADIFTT
+1873 
-1881 NYGADGAGATAYTLG
+1881 
-1896 VVAGPSGLVD
+1896 VD

-2194 GTTNE
+2194 GITNE

-2716 SVQFSPTLNGLN
+2716 SVQFSLTLNGLN

-2750 AGATKIFT
+2750 AGATTIFT

>member
-327 GAGTISGLTGADTL
+327 GAGTISGLAGADTL

-356 GSFAAVGNNV
+356 GSFAAVGSNIT
-366 AGQYGTLTLGANG
+366 GQYGTLTLGANG

-515 TYVYTL
+515 TYAYTL

-567 TQQSENAPVSVN
+567 TQQSENAPVSIN

-596 VSVIAGSLTGAGA
+596 VSVLAGSLTGAGA
-609 LAYSNNGVFTYT
+609 LAYSNNGIFTYT

-806 DTPGADGAT
+806 DTQGADGAK

-825 AVGGTTAGTYGVL
+825 DVGGTTAGTYGVL

-890 VPTAGET
+890 LPTAGEA

-909 SDADSA
+909 SDADST

-1004 IDDVPS
+1004 IDDVPT

-1409 DDADAANVAGT
+1409 DDADAANVVGT

-1496 LGYTV
+1496 LSYTV

-1507 PANGTLV
+1507 AANGTLV

-1526 NGAVPTLTV
+1526 N
-1535 DETVLATNASA
+1535 
-1546 SFADIFT
+1546 
-1553 TNYGADGA
+1553 
-1561 GATAYTLGV
+1561 
-1570 VAGPSGLVDTATG
+1570 
-1583 QAVNLLLN
+1583 
-1591 GSVVEGRTAVSNELV
+1591 
-1606 FTVTVNGSGTVTLD
+1606 
-1620 QQRAVVHAP
+1620 
-1629 NSGPDQ
+1629 
-1635 STTLSAANL
+1635 
-1644 ITLTATSTDGDGDTA
+1644 
-1659 SATANIA
+1659 
-1666 NALTFKDDAP
+1666 
-1676 AIDAAVVDAN
+1676 
-1686 TVLLTTQDAET
+1686 
-1697 IGALSDTSVSAAN
+1697 
-1710 FGAAFSVASSSY
+1710 
-1722 GADGAGTTTWAYAL
+1722 
-1736 SVTDTN
+1736 
-1742 SGLSSNGVAITL
+1742 
-1754 GMNGNVL
+1754 
-1761 EGRAGGTLIFTL
+1761 
-1773 ATNPTIGVVTLTQL
+1773 
-1787 AEIDHAVEGT
+1787 
-1797 TTAPFD
+1797 
-1803 DQFAVLANGKVALTG
+1803 
-1818 TATIVDKDGDS
+1818 
-1829 ASEAVVLDLGGNVRF
+1829 
-1844 ADDGPTVSALGAVP
+1844 GAVP

-2194 GTTNE
+2194 GITNE

-2716 SVQFSPTLNGLN
+2716 SVQFSLTLNGLN

-2750 AGATKIFT
+2750 AGATTIFT

>member
-28 GAALLKMALQSG
+28 GAALLHLALQSG

-131 DIGDPFALG
+131 DIGEPFALG

-159 PGLVDREPDVI
+159 PGLVDRDPDVV

-224 IASIAINGVVVTG
+224 IASITINGVVVTG

-249 LTLSALNGDQIG
+249 MTLSALNGDQIG

-275 TDAFLVS
+275 TDVFLVS

-356 GSFAAVGNNV
+356 GSFAAVDSNI

-500 VTAYTYNPVTGIGSI
+500 VTAYAYNPVTGIGSI

-531 SLSFPVVV
+531 SISFPVVV

-546 ASDSLI
+546 AIDNLI
-552 IKIVD
+552 INIVD
-557 DAPLAANDSG
+557 DAPLAVNDSG
-567 TQQSENAPVSVN
+567 TQQGENAPVSIN
-579 VFVNDTPGAD
+579 IFVNDTPGAD
-589 GINLATG
+589 GVNLATG
-596 VSVIAGSLTGAGA
+596 VSVVAESLTGAGA
-609 LAYSNNGVFTYT
+609 LAYGNNGIFTYT
-621 PAPGEEGVVTFQYVI
+621 PASGEEGVVTFQYTI

-659 VEVDGENVVA
+659 VEVNGENVVA

-734 YTLTDNTSGDATTDS
+734 YTLIDNTSGDATTDS

-800 EGDGGA
+800 EGDGGV
-806 DTPGADGAT
+806 DTQGADGAK

-825 AVGGTTAGTYGVL
+825 DVGGPTAGTYGVL

-890 VPTAGET
+890 LPTAGEA

-909 SDADSA
+909 SDADST

-1033 ANVADVNNTDGVAD
+1033 ANVADANSTDGVAD

-1262 QVEVRIIDDVPTAVN
+1262 QVEVRIIDDVPAAVN

-1369 DTTTAT
+1369 DTSTAT

-1496 LGYTV
+1496 LSYTV

-1507 PANGTLV
+1507 AANGTLV

-1535 DETVLATNASA
+1535 DETVL
-1546 SFADIFT
+1546 
-1553 TNYGADGA
+1553 G
-1561 GATAYTLGV
+1561 
-1570 VAGPSGLVDTATG
+1570 
-1583 QAVNLLLN
+1583 
-1591 GSVVEGRTAVSNELV
+1591 
-1606 FTVTVNGSGTVTLD
+1606 
-1620 QQRAVVHAP
+1620 
-1629 NSGPDQ
+1629 
-1635 STTLSAANL
+1635 
-1644 ITLTATSTDGDGDTA
+1644 
-1659 SATANIA
+1659 
-1666 NALTFKDDAP
+1666 DDAS
-1676 AIDAAVVDAN
+1676 
-1686 TVLLTTQDAET
+1686 T
-1697 IGALSDTSVSAAN
+1697 
-1710 FGAAFSVASSSY
+1710 
-1722 GADGAGTTTWAYAL
+1722 
-1736 SVTDTN
+1736 
-1742 SGLSSNGVAITL
+1742 
-1754 GMNGNVL
+1754 
-1761 EGRAGGTLIFTL
+1761 
-1773 ATNPTIGVVTLTQL
+1773 
-1787 AEIDHAVEGT
+1787 
-1797 TTAPFD
+1797 
-1803 DQFAVLANGKVALTG
+1803 
-1818 TATIVDKDGDS
+1818 
-1829 ASEAVVLDLGGNVRF
+1829 
-1844 ADDGPTVSALGAVP
+1844 
-1858 TLTVDETVLATNASA
+1858 

-2041 AAPSAIGFATG
+2041 AAPSAIGFASG

-2750 AGATKIFT
+2750 AGATTIFT

-3382 IEDAL
+3382 IEDTL

-3396 DRLIDTFTAALG
+3396 DRLIGTFTAALG

>member
-122 GGNFADSVG
+122 GGNFADNVG

-390 GGVTDVFTYQLTDT
+390 GGVADVFTYQLTDT

-419 APNRITFIP
+419 ASNRITFIP

-515 TYVYTL
+515 TYAYTL
-521 NDNTLNTNGE
+521 KDNTLNTNGE

-567 TQQSENAPVSVN
+567 TQQSENAPVSIN

-596 VSVIAGSLTGAGA
+596 VSVLAGSLTGAGA
-609 LAYSNNGVFTYT
+609 LAYSNNGIFTYT

-659 VEVDGENVVA
+659 VEVNGENVVA

-800 EGDGGA
+800 EGDGGV
-806 DTPGADGAT
+806 DTQGADGAK

-890 VPTAGET
+890 LPTAGEA

-909 SDADSA
+909 SDADST

-1496 LGYTV
+1496 LSYTV

-1507 PANGTLV
+1507 AANGTLV
-1514 VNVDDDTTVVTA
+1514 VNVDDDTPVVTA

-1553 TNYGADGA
+1553 T
-1561 GATAYTLGV
+1561 
-1570 VAGPSGLVDTATG
+1570 S
-1583 QAVNLLLN
+1583 
-1591 GSVVEGRTAVSNELV
+1591 
-1606 FTVTVNGSGTVTLD
+1606 F
-1620 QQRAVVHAP
+1620 
-1629 NSGPDQ
+1629 
-1635 STTLSAANL
+1635 
-1644 ITLTATSTDGDGDTA
+1644 
-1659 SATANIA
+1659 
-1666 NALTFKDDAP
+1666 
-1676 AIDAAVVDAN
+1676 
-1686 TVLLTTQDAET
+1686 
-1697 IGALSDTSVSAAN
+1697 
-1710 FGAAFSVASSSY
+1710 
-1722 GADGAGTTTWAYAL
+1722 GADGAGT
-1736 SVTDTN
+1736 
-1742 SGLSSNGVAITL
+1742 
-1754 GMNGNVL
+1754 
-1761 EGRAGGTLIFTL
+1761 
-1773 ATNPTIGVVTLTQL
+1773 
-1787 AEIDHAVEGT
+1787 
-1797 TTAPFD
+1797 
-1803 DQFAVLANGKVALTG
+1803 
-1818 TATIVDKDGDS
+1818 
-1829 ASEAVVLDLGGNVRF
+1829 
-1844 ADDGPTVSALGAVP
+1844 
-1858 TLTVDETVLATNASA
+1858 
-1873 SFADIFTT
+1873 
-1881 NYGADGAGATAYTLG
+1881 TAYTLG

-2750 AGATKIFT
+2750 AGATTIFT

-3313 EADIARSFQDA
+3313 EADIARSFQDT

-3343 QGNFAVAFG
+3343 QSNIAVAFG

-3382 IEDAL
+3382 IEDTL